1 MNHHLNTSYIGP
13 DELIYNND
21 GGIHSGGF
29 SVNSIMLKNGLSPI
43 MTMNNMNNVNNMQI
57 GGDKV
62 SDLFNN
68 LVIPNWS
75 LSYNYKNGVVYEGGS
90 NSVYNKNKDNNNDD
104 NAADQ
109 DEDDDDEIVEEDLH
123 EKLLN
128 LVKVNEREIKQA
140 GSNKK
145 ITKKYFTNTSKNKKN
160 VTKKT
165 KKQQIYAK

>member
-1 MNHHLNTSYIGP
+1 MNNNSYIGP

-21 GGIHSGGF
+21 GEIHSGGF

-43 MTMNNMNNVNNMQI
+43 MTLNDNNGITSQMQN

-90 NSVYNKNKDNNNDD
+90 NIPYNNRNKKQLNDYGD
-104 NAADQ
+104 DGG
-109 DEDDDDEIVEEDLH
+109 DDDIVEEDLH

-128 LVKVNEREIKQA
+128 LVKVDKNEIKQTV
-140 GSNKK
+140 SSKK
-145 ITKKYFTNTSKNKKN
+145 ISKKN
-160 VTKKT
+160 FKQAIKT
-165 KKQQIYAK
+165 KKNDIKKSIKLRNK

>member
-1 MNHHLNTSYIGP
+1 MNNNSYIGP

-21 GGIHSGGF
+21 GEIHSGGF

-43 MTMNNMNNVNNMQI
+43 MTLNDNNGITSQMQN

-90 NSVYNKNKDNNNDD
+90 NTPYNNRNKKQLNDD
-104 NAADQ
+104 G
-109 DEDDDDEIVEEDLH
+109 DDDDDDIMEEDLH
-123 EKLLN
+123 DKLLN
-128 LVKVNEREIKQA
+128 LVKVDKTEVKN
-140 GSNKK
+140 GGVSNKK
-145 ITKKYFTNTSKNKKN
+145 SSKKNLKSSIKTKKN
-160 VTKKT
+160 VTKKSI
-165 KKQQIYAK
+165 KLRNK